1 MRCGKVTKNK
11 VKPVDVEFAELW
23 LADLQDRLEGKTD
36 EGAQQLALSQFFTLN
51 EARNRWDQRAGK
63 FEHAVA
69 VLAIDRAVPITRKAG
84 LAATFINLS
93 IPGIKSGA
101 GSVWARVLTAVWANE
116 IDIREVQRLGI
127 YESLDASQVPLSRA
141 HVSPIPLGRRDGDL
155 RRGKPLV
162 WAAQ

>member
-1 MRCGKVTKNK
+1 LSE
-11 VKPVDVEFAELW
+11 VKPLDVQFANLW
-23 LADLQDRLEGKTD
+23 LKDLQDRLGGKAD

-84 LAATFINLS
+84 LAATFINLG
-93 IPGIKSGA
+93 IPEIKSGA
-101 GSVWARVLTAVWANE
+101 GSVWARVMTAVWANE
-116 IDIREVQRLGI
+116 IDIQEVQRLGI
-127 YESLDASQVPLSRA
+127 YESLDASQAPLSRA
-141 HVSPIPLGRRDGDL
+141 RVTPLPVGRRDGDL

-162 WAAQ
+162 WATQW